1 MRRIIPKPSHSALGS
16 ETMQGSDD
24 RKRPGQAVPLSAAP
38 MAAAPED
45 GRPDALFAEAR
56 SALQRGDRRQS
67 KASIGSLVRALEVHF
82 ALEDRVY
89 FPALC
94 ALQPGVESEIRRL
107 QREHGELREHL
118 AAIAACLEGETDPA
132 SLSRA
137 FSILVTAFHDHES
150 REEAILAAVE
160 SGLAGGDPQRPAS
173 GA

>member
-1 MRRIIPKPSHSALGS
+1 MRGIIPKLPRSVLRSGPM
-16 ETMQGSDD
+16 EESDD
-24 RKRPGQAVPLSAAP
+24 RTLPGTTLPRPAAMP
-38 MAAAPED
+38 AGPDE

-56 SALQRGDRRQS
+56 GALQRGDRRQS
-67 KASIGSLVRALEVHF
+67 RASIESLVRALEVHF

-94 ALQPGVESEIRRL
+94 ALQPGVEPDIRRL

-118 AAIAACLEGETDPA
+118 ATIAGCLEGGTDPA
-132 SLSRA
+132 SLTRA

-160 SGLAGGDPQRPAS
+160 SGLSGGGSQRPAS